1 MGDDDVVGEDMT
13 DEERE
18 SPDKCGPGHDT
29 VSFDDL
35 EPATGD
41 PEPLQ
46 LETLAPLPT
55 VPPML
60 PPGGAQPHT
69 EPPVAADAAAGVK
82 APSSGPRLR
91 SRRSRLSGRRSRE
104 EPRQEEEPELA
115 PIALAPLEIAD
126 MPAPPPAAEMH
137 LSPRY
142 EYTSLPAD
150 DPPALGVLVE
160 MEALGRP
167 LVDKSAGPVAHVI
180 LALDMSASMNDP
192 DKYPVLREAVGAML
206 DDLHAEDAADV
217 LLSVVIFS
225 KGADVIMRDARA
237 RKVKKRA
244 LFSALDRHP
253 LAFGKYTDIAGALGR
268 AGRIAYDQCRRSRTL
283 PVRVYLLTDGRPQDV
298 PRAAEMAQ
306 RLSRIP
312 ADLHALAFGADADV
326 VILQNLFA
334 GKRGGTVKS
343 VRKETIST
351 AFERVAEV
359 AQRVIAT
366 RCIVSVDLALGV
378 VGGDAFRYRP
388 ARVRFPEPAFE
399 KGKHFRA
406 DLGTIEADRKYSLL
420 FELRPPE
427 RDEPVT
433 KLGTVDVSIPGIGG
447 PITTT
452 LELTLPRTGVG
463 SEPGDVEVSVRTALD
478 ILVALNDDDPHVALR
493 ALRLRRD
500 LYERERRDPGLIRV
514 ISDAIMVL
522 ERDGSLDA
530 LAAGDLATLRAHTC
544 TSSGDT
550 DLAYLRG

>member
-1 MGDDDVVGEDMT
+1 MGEDDLT
-13 DEERE
+13 ADALDDEERTE
-18 SPDKCGPGHDT
+18 DERGPGHDT

-35 EPATGD
+35 EPAPGD
-41 PEPLQ
+41 PAPLL

-55 VPPML
+55 VAPMGEVAPL
-60 PPGGAQPHT
+60 PTLAPLEAPA
-69 EPPVAADAAAGVK
+69 PV
-82 APSSGPRLR
+82 PRD
-91 SRRSRLSGRRSRE
+91 RSRE
-104 EPRQEEEPELA
+104 APPDEGPPELA
-115 PIALAPLEIAD
+115 PIASAPIEIAEI
-126 MPAPPPAAEMH
+126 PTEPPAAQMH

-160 MEALGRP
+160 LEALGQP
-167 LVDKSAGPVAHVI
+167 LVEKGAGPVAHVI

-192 DKYPVLREAVGAML
+192 DKYPVLREAVGSML

-225 KGADVIMRDARA
+225 KGADVIVRDARA
-237 RKVKKRA
+237 RKISRRA
-244 LFSALDRHP
+244 LFKALDRHP
-253 LAFGKYTDIAGALGR
+253 LAFGKYTDIAGALGK
-268 AGRIAYDQCRRSRTL
+268 AGRIAYDQCRRSRLL

-298 PRAAEMAQ
+298 QRAAEMAN
-306 RLSRIP
+306 RLGKIP
-312 ADLHALAFGADADV
+312 ADLHALAFGSDADV

-343 VRKETIST
+343 VRKDTIGT

-406 DLGTIEADRKYSLL
+406 DLGTIETDRKYSLL

-427 RDEPVT
+427 RDEQVT
-433 KLGTVDVSIPGIGG
+433 HLGKVEISIPGHGG
-447 PITTT
+447 PVTTT
-452 LELTLPRTGVG
+452 LDLTLPRTGVG
-463 SEPGDVEVSVRTALD
+463 SEPGDVEASVRTALD
-478 ILVALNDDDPHVALR
+478 ILGALDDDDPQVALR

-500 LYERERRDPGLIRV
+500 LYERERRDPGLIRI
-514 ISDAIMVL
+514 ISHAIMTL

-530 LAAGDLATLRAHTC
+530 LGAGDLATLRAHTC
-544 TSSGDT
+544 TSSGDQ